1 MSISFLKVWPNHC
14 EWLCRTLKMAQ
25 TTAGDSTQG
34 RQFTNLSQQQRSP
47 KRSHHQR
54 KTNQAIRFYLQAF
67 RGIVAFA
74 ICISRMSAVWVKCL
88 SLETQYKIKACLNL
102 AVVISM
108 NTANNDEIPV
118 SIGKVLYCVM
128 SWVADKPKVTRLACL
143 DSGVIM
149 STLQMAQQDQ
159 FSRAGWQRIPAS
171 VFPSSK

>member
-1 MSISFLKVWPNHC
+1 MSISLKVAKPPWVAMQDLENHH
-14 EWLCRTLKMAQ
+14 R
-25 TTAGDSTQG
+25 DSTQG
-34 RQFTNLSQQQRSP
+34 HQLINLSQQQRSLKMIP
-47 KRSHHQR
+47 S
-54 KTNQAIRFYLQAF
+54 IRIKGRPTRPSGSISGYLQAF
-67 RGIVAFA
+67 RGIVVFA

-149 STLQMAQQDQ
+149 STL
-159 FSRAGWQRIPAS
+159 
-171 VFPSSK
+171 